1 VLLIS
6 GVFWPGRGVKMER
19 DVMEKFD
26 ELGRIN
32 EVIEL
37 SVFAVIVMKESSHVE
52 MVMGSSK
59 RMIFGFMPVVDN

>member
-1 VLLIS
+1 
-6 GVFWPGRGVKMER
+6 MER